1 MRNLKILFVVVLIWP
16 NLCFADSHQYF
27 KESIREMQKGF
38 NVVPKGNTIGI
49 LSIED
54 TNKMINHFKKA
65 LEYSYKVTDEDLK
78 KLDNSLFYKTLPDK
92 YENLFRSAVKLYIEA
107 WEGGGPMKGM
117 EAVQLF
123 RKWDK
128 YFRKKFNVDQGA
140 F

>member
-1 MRNLKILFVVVLIWP
+1 
-16 NLCFADSHQYF
+16 
-27 KESIREMQKGF
+27 MQKGF
-38 NVVPKGNTIGI
+38 NVVPKGNTIGV

-54 TNKMINHFKKA
+54 TNKLINHFKKA
-65 LEYSYKVTDEDLK
+65 LEYSYKVTNDDLE

-92 YENLFRSAVKLYIEA
+92 YENLFRGAVKLYIEA
-107 WEGGGPMKGM
+107 WEGGGPIKGM